1 VHMDD
6 SKPYVY
12 QVLDG
17 ELKRRDVEVSLQN
30 LTQVEIT
37 AGLPEHSLVALSS
50 TDTKPLT
57 DGARVKAV
65 Q

>member
-1 VHMDD
+1 MDD
-6 SKPYVY
+6 TKPYVY
-12 QVLDG
+12 QVVDN

-37 AGLPEHSLVALSS
+37 SGLPEHSTVALSS
-50 TDTKPLT
+50 ADTKPLI

-65 Q
+65 E